1 MQEQVIEDNKI
12 TEATQLALEETAT
25 TSIIRQL
32 VATGDVDL
40 CESRAD
46 AFYEEKSYENALL
59 HYQASIELNQN
70 NALLFNKR
78 GMTYF
83 YLKNNEKAL
92 LDYTQAIQLKKR
104 PEFFNNRALVL
115 HHLGRHEEALKDLMQ
130 AIELDPWNMGIVKNA
145 ILLRLQEKVNVPYF

>member
-1 MQEQVIEDNKI
+1 MENNEGLKV
-12 TEATQLALEETAT
+12 AYLALEETVA

-32 VATGDVDL
+32 VAAGDREF

-46 AFYEEKSYENALL
+46 AFYEEKSFENALL
-59 HYQASIELNQN
+59 HYQAAIELSQN
-70 NALLFNKR
+70 DALLFNKR
-78 GMTYF
+78 GMTHF

-115 HHLGRHEEALKDLMQ
+115 HHLGRHEEALRDLMQ